1 MWEILA
7 AQDLWSELSSNVSYY
22 CMNELRGWN
31 GSLIEEIKHTCNHS
45 RSRTSAGPSSTRVW
59 FCCNSIIMNY
69 NKIHGLE
76 ISLQLLKSTRVN
88 PEFMREKNHR
98 RDTAP
103 QRKISFLPEHRRRQ
117 NKKTH
122 GLLARAFCS
131 TNRRRTIALSTVF
144 MDENCSS
151 CRSGKGQTPRIHPS
165 IHPSIHHRV
174 NRCEDY

>member
-7 AQDLWSELSSNVSYY
+7 AQDLWSELSFNVSYY

-45 RSRTSAGPSSTRVW
+45 RGAQLVIPALLEFDSAATRSW
-59 FCCNSIIMNY
+59 IIT
-69 NKIHGLE
+69 KIHGLE

-88 PEFMREKNHR
+88 PEFMREKNQR

-117 NKKTH
+117 KQTRTA
-122 GLLARAFCS
+122 ARARIFCS

-165 IHPSIHHRV
+165 IHPSII
-174 NRCEDY
+174 E